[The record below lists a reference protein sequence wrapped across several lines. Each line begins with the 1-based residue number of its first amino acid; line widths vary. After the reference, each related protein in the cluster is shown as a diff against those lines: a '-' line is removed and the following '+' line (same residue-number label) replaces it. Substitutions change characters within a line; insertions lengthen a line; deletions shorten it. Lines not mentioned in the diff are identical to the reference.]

1 MCPSSFSV
9 SHPINPIALLSC
21 KTVKTADMIFTPEHA
36 GCECLNLSP
45 RHRRNENKGIHQY
58 SKCHASK
65 LPGTLSSDTWLADY
79 GFLISIKLIDYDF
92 LNPETRQ
99 LLPHSI
105 YKEITYSLS
114 SAVSQK
120 AAPIPPTHTTIIN
133 NSFFPSFFSRCPH
146 LEHPWNNSLG
156 RKKCSHGRWRT
167 HVLFLKTVFQA

>member
-1 MCPSSFSV
+1 
-9 SHPINPIALLSC
+9 
-21 KTVKTADMIFTPEHA
+21 MIFTPECA
-36 GCECLNLSP
+36 GCKCLNLST
-45 RHRRNENKGIHQY
+45 RHSRNENKGIHQY

-92 LNPETRQ
+92 LKPDTRQ

-114 SAVSQK
+114 STVSQK
-120 AAPIPPTHTTIIN
+120 AAPLPPTHTTIIN
-133 NSFFPSFFSRCPH
+133 NSFFPSFFPRCPH

-156 RKKCSHGRWRT
+156 NKNVSTEDGWHASYFSKLFSKYKYLSSRVPRETSLL
-167 HVLFLKTVFQA
+167 VLCGPNTGFAQV

>member
-1 MCPSSFSV
+1 
-9 SHPINPIALLSC
+9 
-21 KTVKTADMIFTPEHA
+21 MIFTPECA
-36 GCECLNLSP
+36 GCKCLNLST
-45 RHRRNENKGIHQY
+45 RHSRNENKGIHQY

-92 LNPETRQ
+92 LKPDTRR

-114 SAVSQK
+114 STVSQK
-120 AAPIPPTHTTIIN
+120 AAPLPPTHTTIIN
-133 NSFFPSFFSRCPH
+133 NSFFPSFFPRCPH

-156 RKKCSHGRWRT
+156 NKNVSTEDGWHASYFSKLFSKYKYLSSRVPRETSLL
-167 HVLFLKTVFQA
+167 VLCGPNTGFAQV